1 MESQPLVSVIMPCYN
16 MASYISD
23 SIKSVIVQTY
33 PNWELLIVDDASTD
47 ETVSIIKD
55 YSQSDSRI
63 RFAIK
68 TQNSGIA
75 DTRNQCIQMAQGQFL
90 AFLDADDIWHPE
102 KLEKQLRFMM
112 EKNVGFTYSTY
123 DWIDEDGNTLN
134 KFINTIGNL
143 SYETY
148 LQNTIIGCSTVMVNK
163 AITGDVV
170 VPKFRTSEDTATWL
184 DILRK
189 GLLAYAIDEPLVSYR
204 IRRKSASS
212 NKIKAA
218 TDLWKVY
225 RRHEKLPLFKAIYYF
240 SCYYKSRHRRKRQ
253 RDDRQHEHQPV
264 SFFHLKCRGKSYF
277 AADCLEEE
285 DISQRRH
292 SGDKDNIQL
301 ADLVKELILSS
312 GHHHAERQTQ
322 HISERRG
329 NDADDKGKTDL

>member
-1 MESQPLVSVIMPCYN
+1 MESKPLVSVIMPCYN

-75 DTRNQCIQMAQGQFL
+75 DTRNQCIRMAHGQFL
-90 AFLDADDIWHPE
+90 AFLDADDIWHHE

-143 SYETY
+143 DYETY

-189 GLLAYAIDEPLVSYR
+189 GILAYAIDEPLVSYR

-240 SCYYKSRHRRKRQ
+240 SCYAFNAIKKR
-253 RDDRQHEHQPV
+253 
-264 SFFHLKCRGKSYF
+264 L
-277 AADCLEEE
+277 
-285 DISQRRH
+285 
-292 SGDKDNIQL
+292 
-301 ADLVKELILSS
+301 
-312 GHHHAERQTQ
+312 
-322 HISERRG
+322 
-329 NDADDKGKTDL
+329 